1 MKSGKIMNNE
11 ILMIKSI
18 FLFFSFWGLTVL
30 LLWFRPRIEIFW
42 KLIATVIFAF
52 YVWFFFNELVNG
64 YHTFTSGWYIAV
76 INFFKEILIITFA
89 GLFIIWP
96 VVLILIFYKA
106 NDMGAEKLLKFICIL
121 TLILWIIFIIYF
133 FFSEGIVKF
142 FYEILKKMI
151 PHAG

>member
-1 MKSGKIMNNE
+1 MMNNE

-18 FLFFSFWGLTVL
+18 FLFFSFWGITLL

-42 KLIATVIFAF
+42 KLIATVIFVF
-52 YVWFFFNELVNG
+52 YVWFFFNELVSG
-64 YHTFTSGWYIAV
+64 YHSFISGWYIAV
-76 INFFKEILIITFA
+76 INFLKEILIITFA

-96 VVLILIFYKA
+96 VVLILIFYKT
-106 NDMGAEKLLKFICIL
+106 NDMGAEKLLKFLCIL
-121 TLILWIIFIIYF
+121 TLILWILFIAYF

-142 FYEILKKMI
+142 FYETLKKMI

>member
-1 MKSGKIMNNE
+1 MMNNE

-18 FLFFSFWGLTVL
+18 FLFFSFWGITVL

-64 YHTFTSGWYIAV
+64 YHSFISGWYIAV
-76 INFFKEILIITFA
+76 INFLKEILIITFA

-106 NDMGAEKLLKFICIL
+106 NDMGAERLLKFLCVL
-121 TLILWIIFIIYF
+121 TLILWILFIAYF

-142 FYEILKKMI
+142 FYETLKKMI

>member
-1 MKSGKIMNNE
+1 MMNND

-18 FLFFSFWGLTVL
+18 FLFFTFWGISML

-52 YVWFFFNELVNG
+52 YVWFFLSELISG
-64 YHTFTSGWYIAV
+64 YHTLVAGWYIAV
-76 INFFKEILIITFA
+76 INFFKEILIIAFA

-96 VVLILIFYKA
+96 VALIIIFYKA
-106 NDMGAEKLLKFICIL
+106 NDMGAEKLLKFLCIL
-121 TLILWIIFIIYF
+121 TLVLWILFITYF

-142 FYEILKKMI
+142 FYETLKKMI
-151 PHAG
+151 PYAGK